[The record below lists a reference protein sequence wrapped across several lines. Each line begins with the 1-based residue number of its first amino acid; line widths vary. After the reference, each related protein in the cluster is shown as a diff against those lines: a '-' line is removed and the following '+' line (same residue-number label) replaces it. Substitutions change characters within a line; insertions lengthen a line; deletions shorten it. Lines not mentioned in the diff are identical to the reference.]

1 MDLGI
6 SGKKAIICAS
16 SKGLG
21 RACARTLAR
30 EGVNITVNARH
41 LAALAETA
49 EAIRRDFGAS
59 VTVVAGDVTTVEG
72 REALLGACPDPDI
85 LITNSGGPP
94 SGDFRAW
101 SEGDW
106 HQALQNNMITHIMLT
121 RAVIDGMIARKWGRI
136 VNITSAA
143 VKMPYPGL
151 GLSNGARAGLT
162 GFVAGL
168 ARQVARHNVTINNLL
183 PGSHETERTRS
194 LFEAEARTRKVSIDE
209 VRREALADE
218 VSGRFGRSED
228 FGEICAFLCGEH
240 ANYITGQNIL
250 VDGGTY
256 PGTL

>member
-1 MDLGI
+1 MVLAIEAGFSVAPAGDKHDRRTTLGDAVMDLGI

-49 EAIRRDFGAS
+49 EAIRRDFGAR

-101 SEGDW
+101 SEGD
-106 HQALQNNMITHIMLT
+106 
-121 RAVIDGMIARKWGRI
+121 
-136 VNITSAA
+136 
-143 VKMPYPGL
+143 
-151 GLSNGARAGLT
+151 
-162 GFVAGL
+162 VA
-168 ARQVARHNVTINNLL
+168 
-183 PGSHETERTRS
+183 EE
-194 LFEAEARTRKVSIDE
+194 
-209 VRREALADE
+209 
-218 VSGRFGRSED
+218 
-228 FGEICAFLCGEH
+228 
-240 ANYITGQNIL
+240 Y
-250 VDGGTY
+250 
-256 PGTL
+256 